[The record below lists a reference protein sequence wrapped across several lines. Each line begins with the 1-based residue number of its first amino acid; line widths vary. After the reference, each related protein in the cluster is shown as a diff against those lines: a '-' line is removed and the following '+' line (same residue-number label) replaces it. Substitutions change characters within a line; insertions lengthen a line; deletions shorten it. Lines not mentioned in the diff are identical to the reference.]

1 MPTTLVPSREFAC
14 QVVKTLVNAGFDAY
28 FAGGCV
34 RDQLMGR
41 DPKDYDVATSA
52 TPEQVRDVFGHRRTL
67 PIGQSFGVITVL
79 APKPCAPIE
88 VATFRRESGYS
99 DGRHPDEVAFTNA
112 REDALRRDFTINGM
126 FFDPLEEVV
135 LDFVGGQDDLQ
146 NRVIRAIGDPVE
158 RIAEDKLRMLRAVRF
173 AATFGFELEAE
184 CLQTIQRFASQIQ
197 VVSAERITAELHR
210 MLSHSRRAN
219 AADLLLE
226 SGLLAEVLPE
236 SPLLQAGDNRPD
248 VVRRA
253 IRHLTREASFP
264 QAMVLLLHDRPDRT
278 SRAQLLQLAG
288 RLKLANTDRDEI
300 VSLSSAIPTVLEASK
315 TNWPQTQRALAKNDT
330 GALLDVAE
338 ALQVGSGAADD
349 GLAFC
354 REMVAQPREVWN
366 PEPLLDGNQLQK
378 IGIEPGPQMGKLL
391 NALRDSQ
398 LAGEVHTPREALE
411 WVERNQQK

>member
-1 MPTTLVPSREFAC
+1 
-14 QVVKTLVNAGFDAY
+14 
-28 FAGGCV
+28 
-34 RDQLMGR
+34 
-41 DPKDYDVATSA
+41 
-52 TPEQVRDVFGHRRTL
+52 
-67 PIGQSFGVITVL
+67 VITVL
-79 APKPCAPIE
+79 GPKPCAPIE

-135 LDFVGGQDDLQ
+135 HDFVGGQDDVQ
-146 NRVIRAIGDPVE
+146 NRVIRAIGDPAE

-173 AATFGFELEAE
+173 AATFGFELESG

-210 MLSHSRRAN
+210 MLSHSQRAI

-226 SGLLAEVLPE
+226 SGLLAEILPE
-236 SPLLQAGDNRPD
+236 STLLQTSDNRPD

-253 IRHLTREASFP
+253 IRHLPLEASFP
-264 QAMVLLLHDRPDRT
+264 QAMVLLLHDRPDRA
-278 SRAQLLQLAG
+278 SRAQLLQLAV
-288 RLKLANTDRDEI
+288 RLKLANADRDEI
-300 VSLSSAIPTVLEASK
+300 VSLSGAVPTVLEASK

-338 ALQVGSGAADD
+338 ALQVGSGAADE

-366 PEPLLDGNQLQK
+366 PEPLLDGNQLQE

-411 WVERNQQK
+411 WVERNHQK